1 MYRCLT
7 ALFCCSVF
15 MTLQWYSR
23 LRSPSVGHCPMRRP
37 EFPDPSRIACVEA
50 EEIVLPAADHHT
62 QSSTHVR
69 ILGASASVGLE
80 DRDGVPY

>member
-1 MYRCLT
+1 
-7 ALFCCSVF
+7 
-15 MTLQWYSR
+15 
-23 LRSPSVGHCPMRRP
+23 MRRP